1 MSSFFMTFWNFLKT
15 SEGAS
20 LTTAISTIV
29 LTLTTMVYAWLTA
42 VLAKENK
49 LLRKAGTEPQIIAYL
64 SPYPRIVGPLQFIL
78 ANVGQG
84 PALNVRFRVTSYGP

>member
-1 MSSFFMTFWNFLKT
+1 MIETQGARNVLRPLGCDMSSFFMTFWNFLKT

-64 SPYPRIVGPLQFIL
+64 SPIHE
-78 ANVGQG
+78 
-84 PALNVRFRVTSYGP
+84 